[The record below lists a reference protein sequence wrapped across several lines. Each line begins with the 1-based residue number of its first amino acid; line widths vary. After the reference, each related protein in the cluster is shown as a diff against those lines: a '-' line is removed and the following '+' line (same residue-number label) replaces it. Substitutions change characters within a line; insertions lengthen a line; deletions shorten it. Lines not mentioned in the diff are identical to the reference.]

1 MFNVLIVQ
9 RRIFCLQSMF
19 RLFNDVLL
27 YTEPDIIDGYP
38 LMMKCLSARNSA
50 KVCEL
55 SSVEV
60 VLGSQR
66 AVAYPYFQKTNS
78 IKGYLI

>member
-1 MFNVLIVQ
+1 MFNVFIAQ

-27 YTEPDIIDGYP
+27 YPAPDIIDGYP
-38 LMMKCLSARNSA
+38 LMIKCLSVRCSA

-55 SSVEV
+55 SSFE
-60 VLGSQR
+60 VLGWQHE
-66 AVAYPYFQKTNS
+66 VA
-78 IKGYLI
+78 